1 MALSYEFHHSML
13 FFQSFMDIQ
22 FPNGQ
27 LTYVAGEGITSSA
40 FFPIL
45 GGLLQ
50 AQCAHPDVIKLS
62 FSKKVSCYIDVNLKR
77 VQV

>member
-1 MALSYEFHHSML
+1 
-13 FFQSFMDIQ
+13 MDIQ

-40 FFPIL
+40 FFPVL

-50 AQCAHPDVIKLS
+50 AQCAHPDVFKLS
-62 FSKKVSCYIDVNLKR
+62 FSKKVTVLYGDSSVS
-77 VQV
+77 